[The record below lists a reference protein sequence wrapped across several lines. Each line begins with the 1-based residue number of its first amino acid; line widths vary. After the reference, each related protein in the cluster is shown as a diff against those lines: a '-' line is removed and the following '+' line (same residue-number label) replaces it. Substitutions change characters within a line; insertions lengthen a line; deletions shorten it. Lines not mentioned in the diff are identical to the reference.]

1 MWRRCRPLAP
11 VEPAPAPAEHLARN
25 KRLRGANRYP
35 GAACPAA
42 RTPARTSYP
51 APTASLLRAAPSRR
65 RSAGPAAA
73 LRLRRTMKRY
83 GHMNSCGNPAAR
95 VPGWRWTS
103 VRAST
108 IDKRRSLST
117 WTNVAMEARARA
129 CKCRRR
135 DHCHPAGRAGCPMKA
150 LSEPS
155 ESPRSRSRE
164 SLDIRVTRYPSHP
177 ISKSPDV

>member
-65 RSAGPAAA
+65 RSAGPAAEEDQKIRTHEQ
-73 LRLRRTMKRY
+73 LRQPCGSGAGLAVDLGASEHNRQASLSEYMDKCRHGGAGPGLQMPTSGPLPSCRPRRMPDE
-83 GHMNSCGNPAAR
+83 GL
-95 VPGWRWTS
+95 
-103 VRAST
+103 VRAV
-108 IDKRRSLST
+108 R
-117 WTNVAMEARARA
+117 VA
-129 CKCRRR
+129 KVQ
-135 DHCHPAGRAGCPMKA
+135 
-150 LSEPS
+150 
-155 ESPRSRSRE
+155 
-164 SLDIRVTRYPSHP
+164 VT
-177 ISKSPDV
+177 